1 MLQSPFRQPP
11 GKAGPAFPMDRPK
24 EKAAR
29 MGRRFVLF
37 NKEQQRDGKG
47 AVGRAPIWPPD
58 GEARARPPLFFILKG
73 RGRQQPDVPLK
84 QNSTRWGTLRKEG
97 IPTALCLTSF
107 GLWGA
112 QSDARCTY
120 GHRLSL
126 CRFQNKKIPKKLLT
140 FKYNEYMLI

>member
-1 MLQSPFRQPP
+1 MTGLIGIRRIKDLSAEESGGKMLQSPFRQPP

-84 QNSTRWGTLRKEG
+84 QNSRPFRAAAFLAGFRRA
-97 IPTALCLTSF
+97 PRCVFLCQVEVK
-107 GLWGA
+107 WI
-112 QSDARCTY
+112 R
-120 GHRLSL
+120 
-126 CRFQNKKIPKKLLT
+126 
-140 FKYNEYMLI
+140 

>member
-1 MLQSPFRQPP
+1 MTGLIGIRRRKDLSAEESGGKMLQSPFRQPP

-47 AVGRAPIWPPD
+47 AVDRAPHMA
-58 GEARARPPLFFILKG
+58 ARRGSPCTPPLLFILKG

-84 QNSTRWGTLRKEG
+84 QNSRPFRAAAFLAGFRRA
-97 IPTALCLTSF
+97 PRCVFLCQVEVK
-107 GLWGA
+107 WI
-112 QSDARCTY
+112 R
-120 GHRLSL
+120 
-126 CRFQNKKIPKKLLT
+126 
-140 FKYNEYMLI
+140 